1 MRFFSINFLMLT
13 TTLAALVNLSC
24 RTIEDQAWY
33 VRADVYSKSFAIEHV
48 TAERPYM
55 VARRKNAQ
63 YVEIARSTALDEL
76 QQRLGSARLIQ
87 RNTYVDTRI
96 MCALHRRDGSKDTL
110 GFGMWGMS
118 INEHVYAM
126 DTVALKIV
134 AGYLSEEH
142 QKIIESFALDRYRQG
157 YEDR

>member
-1 MRFFSINFLMLT
+1 M
-13 TTLAALVNLSC
+13 
-24 RTIEDQAWY
+24 
-33 VRADVYSKSFAIEHV
+33 YSKPFSIEHV
-48 TAERPYM
+48 TAEHPYM

-63 YVEIARSTALDEL
+63 YVEIAGSAALDEL
-76 QQRLGSARLIQ
+76 QQRLGSARLIR

-96 MCALHRRDGSKDTL
+96 MCALHRRNGLTDTL